1 MKSRRDFLKG
11 AAAGAAAGAVT
22 RPLNEEAHAQE
33 RVETTTA
40 LPPDARTAAL
50 ETGSEDFY
58 TEEERERYF
67 VDEPVSDYMVDV
79 LRSLDIDYM
88 AIQCAASFRGLQE
101 SIINY
106 GGNTRP
112 EIITCLHEESAAAIG
127 HGYSKVAGKPMA
139 MLAHSTVGFQ
149 HAAMAVYNAWCD
161 RVPLIVFGGNYR
173 SFDDRRPLVNWIH
186 TAQDPVKVLRDF
198 TKWDDAPSSPQ
209 HFAESTVRAYK
220 IAITPP
226 MGPVVIDLDHDLMEA
241 SMEGNRLPI
250 PRLARTSPPQG
261 DTGAVR
267 EAAKL
272 LVEAENPVIVVDRL
286 AHTPEGM
293 YGLVKLAELLQ
304 VPVLDRGGRMNMPNV
319 HYLNQ
324 TGRNSLLA
332 DADVILGL
340 ELTDFWGVLRQ
351 MRDVVHPDVI
361 RRANPDA
368 KLIHIGVGDL
378 YLKSNYQDFQRYQPV
393 DLSIAGDAEATL
405 PSLTEAVL
413 EAMSRR
419 RRSQIGEREERW
431 RKAHAEIRRSA
442 RQQAAI
448 GWGASPV
455 STARLTMELW
465 RAVKDDDWSL
475 ATEAS
480 FLQFWPTRL
489 WEIDRHH
496 QWTGGSGGY
505 GVGYYA
511 PASAGI
517 ALANKEQ
524 GRMSVCIQP
533 DGDLM
538 FAPGVLW
545 TAAHHGLPL
554 LSVMHN
560 NRAYHQ
566 EIMHVQRMALRRN
579 RGVDGQAKIGNALE
593 DPEINYADLAKS
605 MGVWSSGPIQDPSEL
620 ADALVRAA
628 DVVRQGEPALVDVV
642 CQPR

>member
-1 MKSRRDFLKG
+1 MKNRRDFLKG
-11 AAAGAAAGAVT
+11 AAAGAAAGAIAQ
-22 RPLNEEAHAQE
+22 PLGDQAQAQQQGE
-33 RVETTTA
+33 PAAA
-40 LPPDARTAAL
+40 LPPGARTAAL
-50 ETGSEDFY
+50 ETGQEDFY
-58 TEEERERYF
+58 DDTERKRYF
-67 VDEPVSDYMVDV
+67 VDDPVSDFMVDV

-106 GGNTRP
+106 GGNSRP

-127 HGYSKVAGKPMA
+127 HGYAKVAGKPMA

-161 RVPLIVFGGNYR
+161 RVPLIIFGGNYR
-173 SFDDRRPLVNWIH
+173 NFDDRRPLVNWIH
-186 TAQDPVKVLRDF
+186 TAQDPVKLLRDF
-198 TKWDDAPSSPQ
+198 TKWDDAPTSPQ

-220 IAITPP
+220 IATTPP
-226 MGPVVIDLDHDLMEA
+226 MGPVAIDLDHQLMEA
-241 SMEGNRLPI
+241 PIEGGRPSI
-250 PRLARTSPPQG
+250 PKLSRTSPPQG
-261 DTGAVR
+261 DSGAVE
-267 EAAKL
+267 EAARL

-286 AHTPEGM
+286 ARTPGGM
-293 YGLVKLAELLQ
+293 ERLVQLAELLQ
-304 VPVLDRGGRMNMPNV
+304 VPILDRGGRMNMPNV

-324 TGRNSLLA
+324 TGRNGLLA
-332 DADVILGL
+332 SADVILGL
-340 ELTDFWGVLRQ
+340 ELTDFWGVLQQ

-368 KLIHIGVGDL
+368 RLIHIGVGDL

-413 EAMSRR
+413 ERMSNR
-419 RRSQIGEREERW
+419 RRSQIGAREQGW
-431 RKAHAEIRRSA
+431 RQAHAEIRESA
-442 RQQAAI
+442 RRQAAI
-448 GWGASPV
+448 GWDATPV
-455 STARLTMELW
+455 STARLAMEVW
-465 RAVKDDDWSL
+465 RQIKDDDWSL
-475 ATEAS
+475 ATESS
-480 FLQFWPTRL
+480 FQQFWPNRL
-489 WEIDRHH
+489 WKIERHH

-517 ALANKEQ
+517 ALASKEQ
-524 GRMSVCIQP
+524 GRIAVCIQS

-593 DPEINYADLAKS
+593 DPEIDYAHLARS
-605 MGVWSSGPIQDPSEL
+605 MGVWSAGPIHDPNDL
-620 ADALVRAA
+620 ADALARAA